1 MELYDGTH
9 YVNGSVLDAMIS
21 FSRLDIISHNTSGRT
36 VISSNASTRLLEVR
50 AGAPPVMLQGLEF
63 DGQVRIESSTEFSGC
78 RFGSVSMRRGR
89 RLKAGTVRALLVS
102 DGHVSISD
110 TVFEGLLGGAIEV
123 SGGSLAVHT
132 SVFQNNKAKS
142 GGALLVTGGKV
153 KIGNSTFTD
162 NQATGGRPGGAIHLN
177 GTNASLELANK
188 TRITGSKGYGGSI
201 VSDVPWTYRLPA
213 PLAHYVSNPEQDGV
227 AQNVAGSYDYD
238 YPIPCSATLY
248 GNSYEVRYQS
258 SPSCEGSCEGGNYCG
273 KMTRTPKLCKTGTYC
288 PPESASE
295 TACPAGTYNKD
306 QQSTSIDDCLA
317 CKAGTFCPEISTQT
331 TPCATGTYANE
342 SRQKRCMNCPEGK
355 FQNLTAQLSCE
366 SCEPGSYCQMQSES
380 QGASTPTQC
389 RAGSYSSSTN
399 LSSADHCS
407 PCPLGFYCEAGAT
420 EPIPCPEGKEG
431 TDVRLTS
438 VALCTTCKADTTSL
452 PGERCTYCK
461 KDFYQGDTKC
471 EKCLEL
477 QGDGA
482 VCSETTTNG
491 VNILTH
497 GPRSL
502 AEVRIKPNYWR
513 LGENSMTLTR
523 CLESADRNSSCAG
536 GSDAGNE
543 DQYKKGYTG
552 NGYCKARHTGPL
564 CQVCNTSDFYFD
576 KVVAMECV
584 QCPTISEKLDL
595 PMGFIG
601 VLVVLL
607 LTAFIIKRSPS
618 PVPSPIHCGSS
629 FYLSTVRTS
638 RRCSERLREPIA
650 EVKRVVAR
658 IRQLDIVPRC
668 KLLFT

>member
-1 MELYDGTH
+1 M
-9 YVNGSVLDAMIS
+9 
-21 FSRLDIISHNTSGRT
+21 
-36 VISSNASTRLLEVR
+36 
-50 AGAPPVMLQGLEF
+50 
-63 DGQVRIESSTEFSGC
+63 
-78 RFGSVSMRRGR
+78 
-89 RLKAGTVRALLVS
+89 
-102 DGHVSISD
+102 
-110 TVFEGLLGGAIEV
+110 
-123 SGGSLAVHT
+123 
-132 SVFQNNKAKS
+132 
-142 GGALLVTGGKV
+142 
-153 KIGNSTFTD
+153 
-162 NQATGGRPGGAIHLN
+162 
-177 GTNASLELANK
+177 
-188 TRITGSKGYGGSI
+188 
-201 VSDVPWTYRLPA
+201 
-213 PLAHYVSNPEQDGV
+213 SNPEQDGV

-258 SPSCEGSCEGGNYCG
+258 LPSCEGSCEGGEYCG
-273 KMTRTPKLCKTGTYC
+273 KMTRTPKPCEAGTYC

-295 TACPAGTYNKD
+295 TACPAGTYNEVRR
-306 QQSTSIDDCLA
+306 STSIDACLA
-317 CKAGTFCPEISTQT
+317 CEVGTFCPERSTKT

-342 SRQKRCMNCPEGK
+342 SRTKACMNCPEGK
-355 FQNLTAQLSCE
+355 FQNLTAQVSCE

-438 VALCTTCKADTTSL
+438 EALCTTCKADTTSL

-482 VCSETTTNG
+482 DCSETTTNG

>member
-1 MELYDGTH
+1 
-9 YVNGSVLDAMIS
+9 
-21 FSRLDIISHNTSGRT
+21 
-36 VISSNASTRLLEVR
+36 
-50 AGAPPVMLQGLEF
+50 
-63 DGQVRIESSTEFSGC
+63 
-78 RFGSVSMRRGR
+78 
-89 RLKAGTVRALLVS
+89 
-102 DGHVSISD
+102 
-110 TVFEGLLGGAIEV
+110 
-123 SGGSLAVHT
+123 
-132 SVFQNNKAKS
+132 
-142 GGALLVTGGKV
+142 
-153 KIGNSTFTD
+153 
-162 NQATGGRPGGAIHLN
+162 
-177 GTNASLELANK
+177 
-188 TRITGSKGYGGSI
+188 
-201 VSDVPWTYRLPA
+201 
-213 PLAHYVSNPEQDGV
+213 
-227 AQNVAGSYDYD
+227 
-238 YPIPCSATLY
+238 
-248 GNSYEVRYQS
+248 
-258 SPSCEGSCEGGNYCG
+258 
-273 KMTRTPKLCKTGTYC
+273 
-288 PPESASE
+288 
-295 TACPAGTYNKD
+295 
-306 QQSTSIDDCLA
+306 
-317 CKAGTFCPEISTQT
+317 
-331 TPCATGTYANE
+331 
-342 SRQKRCMNCPEGK
+342 MNCPEGK
-355 FQNLTAQLSCE
+355 FQNLTAQVFCE
-366 SCEPGSYCQMQSES
+366 ICEPGSYCEMQSVS
-380 QGASTPTQC
+380 QGASTPIPC
-389 RAGSYSSSTN
+389 SAGSYSSSTN

-407 PCPLGFYCEAGAT
+407 PCPIGFYCEAGAT
-420 EPIPCPEGKEG
+420 KPIPCPEGKEG
-431 TDVRLTS
+431 TSLRLTS
-438 VALCTTCKADTTSL
+438 EAFCTTCKADTTSL